1 MVSMLISLSNR
12 LTVEEHVRQQG
23 GRGGRKMKILLR
35 ILAIV
40 MISFVFFS
48 CNRSSD
54 STVSTRP
61 ETGVAGDGR
70 LDLIVD
76 YIREQNGLP
85 AIAAIMVH
93 DGQII
98 EKSAIGKRSIA
109 FDLQVTVDDQWHIG
123 SCTKSMTSLVAAL
136 LVKEGVI
143 SWNST
148 IASVY
153 PELVGVMRSEYQDV
167 RLDELLSHTSGL
179 PNQISAIPYYNS
191 YYTDQRELRVQR
203 QELVEKVLV
212 LSSTATRGVYE
223 YNNIGYIIAGAML
236 ERVTGSSW
244 ETLMQ
249 TKLFNPL
256 LMTRSGFG
264 APDTQGSLAQPLG
277 HRSNGKGSLAQP
289 LGHRSNGN
297 SWLPVDPSDQTADN
311 APVLGP
317 AGTVH
322 VSLDDMA
329 AYIGL
334 HLKGLRG
341 ESVDGFLYSQEF
353 EKLYTPFPNSDYA
366 LGWVVGDQFIWHN
379 GSNSWWY
386 AEMVVYAEKNTALFA
401 VTNAA
406 DLSKGLNSKATNA
419 IADLLGELGARA
431 DAAFQ

>member
-1 MVSMLISLSNR
+1 
-12 LTVEEHVRQQG
+12 
-23 GRGGRKMKILLR
+23 MKILLR

-40 MISFVFFS
+40 MIGFVFFS
-48 CNRSSD
+48 CNKSSD
-54 STVSTRP
+54 STVPTRP

-70 LDLIVD
+70 LDVIVD

-93 DGQII
+93 NGQII
-98 EKSAIGKRSIA
+98 EKSAVGKRSIES
-109 FDLQVTVDDQWHIG
+109 DLQVTVDDQWHIG

-148 IASVY
+148 LASVY
-153 PELVGVMRSEYQDV
+153 PELVNVMRSEYQDV

-179 PNQISAIPYYNS
+179 PNQISSIPYYNS

-212 LSSTATRGVYE
+212 LPSTTRRGVYE

-236 ERVTGSSW
+236 ERVTGSNW

-249 TKLFNPL
+249 TRLFNPL

-264 APDTQGSLAQPLG
+264 APDTQGRLAQPVG
-277 HRSNGKGSLAQP
+277 HRSS
-289 LGHRSNGN
+289 GN
-297 SWLPVDPSDQTADN
+297 NWLPVDPSKEIADN

-334 HLKGLRG
+334 HVKGLRG
-341 ESVDGFLYSQEF
+341 ESVDGFLDGQEF
-353 EKLYTPFPNSDYA
+353 KKLYTPFPNSDYA

-379 GSNSWWY
+379 GSNNMWY
-386 AEMVVYAEKNTALFA
+386 ALMVVHAEKNAAVFM

-406 DLSKGLNSKATNA
+406 DLTKGLNSKATKA
-419 IADLLGELGARA
+419 IDELLGELVARG

>member
-1 MVSMLISLSNR
+1 
-12 LTVEEHVRQQG
+12 
-23 GRGGRKMKILLR
+23 
-35 ILAIV
+35 
-40 MISFVFFS
+40 
-48 CNRSSD
+48 
-54 STVSTRP
+54 
-61 ETGVAGDGR
+61 
-70 LDLIVD
+70 VD

-179 PNQISAIPYYNS
+179 PNQISSIPYYNS

-236 ERVTGSSW
+236 ERVTGSNW

-264 APDTQGSLAQPLG
+264 APDTQGSLAQPV
-277 HRSNGKGSLAQP
+277 
-289 LGHRSNGN
+289 GHRSNGN
-297 SWLPVDPSDQTADN
+297 SWLPVDPSVQTADN

-341 ESVDGFLYSQEF
+341 ASVDGFLDGQEF
-353 EKLYTPFPNSDYA
+353 KKLYTPFPNSDYA

-379 GSNSWWY
+379 GSNTWWY
-386 AEMVVYAEKNTALFA
+386 AEMVVNAEKNTALFV

-406 DLSKGLNSKATNA
+406 DLTKGLNSKAIKA
-419 IADLLGELGARA
+419 IAELLGELGARA